1 MNIETEHK
9 YIIKMP
15 SQMLLSTL
23 PSSKIEQT
31 YITSDG
37 GDNVTERVRRREYSD
52 RVVYT
57 HTKKRRISDM
67 SHEEYEDEITA
78 EEYGAL
84 LTRKCADTV
93 TLYKM
98 RYLLT
103 YMGQTFEL
111 DVYTFWQN
119 IAVMELEVR
128 AESDAVALPPDI
140 DVICEVTGERRFT
153 NAALSRSVPD
163 ESDILAD

>member
-15 SQMLLSTL
+15 SQKLLYSL

-37 GDNVTERVRRREYSD
+37 EDGVTERVRRREYDD
-52 RVVYT
+52 RIVYT
-57 HTKKRRISDM
+57 HTKKRRVSDM

-93 TLYKM
+93 TLYKT

-111 DVYTFWQN
+111 DVYTFWRN
-119 IAVMELEVR
+119 IAVMELEVGK
-128 AESDAVALPPDI
+128 ESDAVALPPDI
-140 DVICEVTGERRFT
+140 DVIREVTGERRFS

-163 ESDILAD
+163 ESEILAD

>member
-1 MNIETEHK
+1 M
-9 YIIKMP
+9 
-15 SQMLLSTL
+15 
-23 PSSKIEQT
+23 
-31 YITSDG
+31 
-37 GDNVTERVRRREYSD
+37 TERVRRREYSD
-52 RVVYT
+52 RVIYT
-57 HTKKRRISDM
+57 HTKKRRVSDM

-84 LTRKCADTV
+84 LTRKCADTA
-93 TLYKM
+93 TLYKT

-119 IAVMELEVR
+119 IAVMELEVGK
-128 AESDAVALPPDI
+128 ESDTVTLPPDI
-140 DVICEVTGERRFT
+140 DVIREVTGERRFT

-163 ESDILAD
+163 ESEILAD

>member
-37 GDNVTERVRRREYSD
+37 GDNVTERVRRREYDD

-57 HTKKRRISDM
+57 HTKKRRVSDM

-84 LTRKCADTV
+84 LTRKCADTA
-93 TLYKM
+93 TLYKT
-98 RYLLT
+98 RYLLS

-119 IAVMELEVR
+119 IAVMELEVGK
-128 AESDAVALPPDI
+128 ESDAVTLPPEI
-140 DVICEVTGERRFT
+140 EVVREVTGDRRFT

-163 ESDILAD
+163 ESEILAD

>member
-15 SQMLLSTL
+15 SQKLLSSL

-31 YITSDG
+31 YIDPDG

-57 HTKKRRISDM
+57 HTKKRRLSDM

-93 TLYKM
+93 TLYKT
-98 RYLLT
+98 RYLLS

-119 IAVMELEVR
+119 IAVMELEVGK
-128 AESDAVALPPDI
+128 ESDAVALPPEI
-140 DVICEVTGERRFT
+140 DVVREVTGDRRFT

-163 ESDILAD
+163 ESEILAD

>member
-37 GDNVTERVRRREYSD
+37 GDNVTDRVRRREYDD

-78 EEYGAL
+78 DEYRAL
-84 LTRKCADTV
+84 LTHKCADTL
-93 TLYKM
+93 TLYKT

-111 DVYTFWQN
+111 DVYSFWQH
-119 IAVMELEVR
+119 IAVMELEVGK
-128 AESDAVALPPDI
+128 ESDTVTLPPDI
-140 DVICEVTGERRFT
+140 DVIREVTGERRFT

-163 ESDILAD
+163 ESEILAD

>member
-15 SQMLLSTL
+15 PQMLLSSL

-31 YITSDG
+31 YISSS
-37 GDNVTERVRRREYSD
+37 GDDHVTERVRRREYDD

-57 HTKKRRISDM
+57 HTKKRRLSDM
-67 SHEEYEDEITA
+67 SHEEYEDEISA

-84 LTRKCADTV
+84 LARKCADTA
-93 TLYKM
+93 TLYKT

-111 DVYTFWQN
+111 DVYSFWQN
-119 IAVMELEVR
+119 IAVMELEVKD
-128 AESDAVALPPDI
+128 ESDAVARPPEI
-140 DVICEVTGERRFT
+140 DVIREVTGERRFT

>member
-31 YITSDG
+31 YIDPDG

-52 RVVYT
+52 RVIYT
-57 HTKKRRISDM
+57 HTKKRRVSDM

-84 LTRKCADTV
+84 LTRKCADTA
-93 TLYKM
+93 TLYKT

-119 IAVMELEVR
+119 IAVMELEVGK
-128 AESDAVALPPDI
+128 ESDTVTLPPDI
-140 DVICEVTGERRFT
+140 DVIREVTGERRFT

-163 ESDILAD
+163 ESEILAD